1 MEIKS
6 FCSLDNDVYIM
17 NKQASDTGTFFPKQ
31 TCLIKYFYL
40 EHIKK
45 SQINNKKTKI
55 SIKFFIE
62 DLNTRFSKI

>member
-6 FCSLDNDVYIM
+6 FCSLDNDVHIM
-17 NKQASDTGTFFPKQ
+17 NKQTTVPGTFFPKQ

-45 SQINNKKTKI
+45 SQINNKKTKT
-55 SIKFFIE
+55 SIQFFIE
-62 DLNTRFSKI
+62 DLHTRFTKI

>member
-6 FCSLDNDVYIM
+6 FCSLDNDVHIM